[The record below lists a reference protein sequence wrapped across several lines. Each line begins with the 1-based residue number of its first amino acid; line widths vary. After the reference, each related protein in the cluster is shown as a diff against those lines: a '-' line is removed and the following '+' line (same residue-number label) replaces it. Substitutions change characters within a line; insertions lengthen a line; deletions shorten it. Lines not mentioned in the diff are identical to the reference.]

1 MKIRPVEADLFHAG
15 GRTDRQTDIYDKGN
29 NPFSQLCDTRLK
41 TIHMSLSLSFTTIFH
56 HQLAPSS
63 CKQSHF
69 GYSHFL
75 LLQTRLLS
83 TTSGPQPCKAL
94 KIFAI
99 FFSGCVFPTVEW
111 DGWQFEETRTEI
123 KIFLEDPQAN
133 RLFERL
139 KSKWNYNVTMM
150 IFFGVRPSISY
161 ARLVCHKFYN
171 CSRDCTITCKSITEP
186 VSEVNDNQTNMLGF
200 SWFWNSLRI

>member
-150 IFFGVRPSISY
+150 IFFLCP
-161 ARLVCHKFYN
+161 AEHKLRTPCLSQILQLLTWLHHHMQKHY
-171 CSRDCTITCKSITEP
+171 RT
-186 VSEVNDNQTNMLGF
+186 GF
-200 SWFWNSLRI
+200 WSKR